1 MTINFEETTYS
12 ASEGEVRD
20 VCLILTGQTDIDVSA
35 AIQVT
40 PGTASTSE
48 LCVLMFQ

>member
-1 MTINFEETTYS
+1 MTIDFEETTYS

-40 PGTASTSE
+40 PGTASMSE
-48 LCVLMFQ
+48 LTFQ